1 MSSLRVDG
9 RLLLLLLALAC
20 EVDVAFFDFLED
32 AFGDDA
38 DDVAVDFLWLPLPVV
53 VLAELLAP
61 PLETFFDE
69 EDLLVFFTGG
79 GGGAAAGDDS
89 GRSIRGGSFR
99 TSSVGCSNAA
109 AANARAMASGFPR
122 GLADEE

>member
-32 AFGDDA
+32 AFGDVE
-38 DDVAVDFLWLPLPVV
+38 DDVEVDFLLLPLPVV

-69 EDLLVFFTGG
+69 EDLLVFFTG

>member
-32 AFGDDA
+32 AFGDVE
-38 DDVAVDFLWLPLPVV
+38 DDVEVDFLLLPLPVV

-79 GGGAAAGDDS
+79 GGAAAGDDS

-99 TSSVGCSNAA
+99 TSSVGCSSAA

>member
-32 AFGDDA
+32 AFGDVE
-38 DDVAVDFLWLPLPVV
+38 DDVEVDFLLLPLPVV

-61 PLETFFDE
+61 PLETFLDDD
-69 EDLLVFFTGG
+69 DLLVFFTG

>member
-32 AFGDDA
+32 AFGDVE
-38 DDVAVDFLWLPLPVV
+38 DDVEVDFLLLPLPVV

-61 PLETFFDE
+61 PLETFLDE
-69 EDLLVFFTGG
+69 DDLLVFFTG